1 MAVVDASVVIK
12 WFANEQNS
20 EEALLLKEAY
30 AKGLEDLF
38 APCILPFE
46 VLNGLKYTYNLGERE
61 LKEVSKILSDFQIT
75 LYDIES
81 MRDEVVAISQTYGIS
96 IYDSAYVALGKLLGD
111 KVYTADEKLLRKV
124 RELPFVLHI
133 RDFKI
138 PEKS

>member
-1 MAVVDASVVIK
+1 
-12 WFANEQNS
+12 
-20 EEALLLKEAY
+20 
-30 AKGLEDLF
+30 
-38 APCILPFE
+38 
-46 VLNGLKYTYNLGERE
+46 LNGLKYTYNLGERE

-81 MRDEVVAISQTYGIS
+81 MRDEVVTISQTYGIS
-96 IYDSAYVALGKLLGD
+96 IYDSAYVALGKVLGD

-133 RDFKI
+133 RYFKI